1 VGYRCAGDG
10 KAGIWFVYKMNS
22 FPAAWLDLREPA
34 DVAAR
39 APELVKWLSE
49 WSGRYE
55 HVTVVD
61 LGAGTGSCLRAIA
74 PHMGSRQSWRLI
86 DRSGVLLDEAVKR
99 LSKWAHQRSLSARVE
114 QNVWRCIGEISNYS
128 VVFEEQ
134 DLATGP
140 VDSGSVVDL
149 VTVSAVLDLVSKEW
163 CTNLARWCSEKGA
176 ALYTCLNYDGQFHFA
191 PSHPDDSL
199 VRSVVNTHQR
209 TDKGMGP
216 ALGSSAI
223 EVLAEALSAA
233 KYQFV
238 IAPSPWLLGSDSSAL
253 QTALVRD
260 WSDLVFRQGGMYAAR
275 VSRWRNFRMA
285 AIKARQS
292 HLSVGHVDLWARPKV

>member
-1 VGYRCAGDG
+1 
-10 KAGIWFVYKMNS
+10 MNDFS
-22 FPAAWLDLREPA
+22 AAWLDLREPA
-34 DVAAR
+34 DLAAR
-39 APELVKWLSE
+39 APELLERLSE
-49 WSGRYE
+49 WSGQHE
-55 HVTVVD
+55 HVTVAD
-61 LGAGTGSCLRAIA
+61 LGSGTGSCLRAIA
-74 PHMGSRQSWRLI
+74 PQMSPRQSWRLI
-86 DRSGVLLDEAVKR
+86 DRSGVLLDEAVTR

-114 QNVWRCIGEISNYS
+114 QNVWRFMGKISDYS

-140 VDSGSVVDL
+140 GNTGSVVDL

-163 CTNLARWCSEKGA
+163 CSNLARWCSEKGA

-191 PSHPDDSL
+191 PSHPDDSD

-209 TDKGMGP
+209 SDKGMGP

-238 IAPSPWLLGSDSSAL
+238 VAPSPWLLGSDNSAL
-253 QTALVRD
+253 QSALVRD
-260 WSDLVFRQGGMYAAR
+260 WSDLVFRQGDKYAAR

-292 HLSVGHVDLWARPKV
+292 HLSVGHVDLWAWPKA